1 MRGEAGESRLNWAGP
16 ERRGW
21 LPSAAG
27 LTPYVTWLGSWGS
40 PKGTQQP
47 LETPPTPPSERGN
60 PRAMALRETLFI
72 VWRAQPLSAPS
83 SRSSGSRASSLRRGG
98 AGTTC
103 QQVPVIPPPP
113 APLHLPGL
121 QPSISTPGPSSPH
134 SPAFPAAREHLPAKR
149 TGEERAGGRQRERLG
164 RPGSGRSLPSQG
176 GNQRESHPL
185 AGA

>member
-1 MRGEAGESRLNWAGP
+1 MRGEAGENRLNWAGQ

-40 PKGTQQP
+40 PKGTWPP
-47 LETPPTPPSERGN
+47 LDTPPPP
-60 PRAMALRETLFI
+60 LREGESRSNSPEENPLHCTES
-72 VWRAQPLSAPS
+72 QPLSAPS

-121 QPSISTPGPSSPH
+121 QPSISTPGQSSPH

-149 TGEERAGGRQRERLG
+149 TGEESAGGRQRESLG